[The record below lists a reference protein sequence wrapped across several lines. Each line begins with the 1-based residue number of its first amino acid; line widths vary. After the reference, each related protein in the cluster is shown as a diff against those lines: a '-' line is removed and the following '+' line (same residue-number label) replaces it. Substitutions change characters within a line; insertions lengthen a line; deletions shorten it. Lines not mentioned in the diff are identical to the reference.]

1 MTDAKLGGLEERSV
15 DVKGVRMRYF
25 VGGEGP
31 PLLLVHGLGGAASNW
46 TELIPLLAG
55 RHRLLVPDLPGH
67 GCSSAL
73 PAVSGLEPF
82 ADRVALVAEREGML
96 PAPVVGHSLGG
107 MIVLRLALRRP
118 ADVEAVVLAGAAGLS
133 IGNVWGRELLSL
145 FTTVRPGRLAARY
158 RGLVTRSPLL
168 RRLVFGFV
176 SVADPVALTEEAVE
190 GFLAA
195 QLLHTDVDSAWQA
208 LRRDDP
214 RQELEAVRCPVLV
227 LWGSEDVQLPLDDAF
242 EYTRRLRARLRVI
255 PGCGHLL
262 IGERPDACDQ
272 AIADFLGDRSLER
285 HHLPACLGRRRR
297 QEFDPVGDNVDGA
310 ALLALVL
317 PGAVPEPPLDSDLS
331 PLGEVLRTEL
341 GLPVPDRNPEE
352 VRLVVLP
359 ASIDRDPE
367 SRESFLLAEL
377 AHLDIARQISDQD
390 DAVHGSCPPSCR

>member
-1 MTDAKLGGLEERSV
+1 MTYAKLDGLEERFA

-46 TELIPLLAG
+46 TELVPLLSA

-67 GCSSAL
+67 GGSTAL

-82 ADRVALVAEREGML
+82 GDRVALVAEREGML

-107 MIVLRLALRRP
+107 MVVLRFALRRP
-118 ADVEAVVLAGAAGLS
+118 RDVQALILAGAAGLS
-133 IGNVWGRELLSL
+133 IGNVWGRQLLSI
-145 FTTVRPGRLAARY
+145 FTSVRPGRLAARY
-158 RGLVTRSPLL
+158 RNRVSRSPRL

-176 SVADPVALTEEAVE
+176 SVADPVGLTDEAVE
-190 GFLAA
+190 GFLAG

-214 RQELEAVRCPVLV
+214 RQELEHVRCPVLV

-262 IGERPDACDQ
+262 IGERPDACAD
-272 AIADFLGDRSLER
+272 AIHDFLGAGLAAPHR
-285 HHLPACLGRRRR
+285 GRA
-297 QEFDPVGDNVDGA
+297 G
-310 ALLALVL
+310 
-317 PGAVPEPPLDSDLS
+317 
-331 PLGEVLRTEL
+331 
-341 GLPVPDRNPEE
+341 
-352 VRLVVLP
+352 
-359 ASIDRDPE
+359 
-367 SRESFLLAEL
+367 
-377 AHLDIARQISDQD
+377 
-390 DAVHGSCPPSCR
+390 